1 MDEVDLAEEKDYNK
15 SVEGLVSGDAAS
27 EEEEENDDS
36 SNDNEAAELVGMG
49 KNPSN
54 DY

>member
-1 MDEVDLAEEKDYNK
+1 MVVIIAIGAMLDRDSA
-15 SVEGLVSGDAAS
+15 